1 MGTTGRSNI
10 ESKAL
15 NNAYSFPLN
24 RERMIKWCA
33 KNHIFSTY
41 EVTLLHVYDFTP
53 FSAAMYPGATMS
65 VVQMNQRM
73 HAAAKAKAMD
83 LLNKHAK
90 IVSDLTGLQPGN
102 LKLAL
107 LQGKP
112 RTKVKHAI
120 LEFINTNNPTIMI
133 CGSRGM
139 GAMKRMLVGSVADFL
154 MHNAKCTVMV
164 VKDEEAETTR
174 TPKKNPV
181 VSPATTQQWVIKVN
195 NDSQ

>member
-1 MGTTGRSNI
+1 M
-10 ESKAL
+10 
-15 NNAYSFPLN
+15 F
-24 RERMIKWCA
+24 
-33 KNHIFSTY
+33 

-73 HAAAKAKAMD
+73 HAAAKAKAME
-83 LLNKHAK
+83 LLNEYAK
-90 IVSDLTGLQPGN
+90 KVAELTGLQPGS

-112 RTKVKHAI
+112 RATVKHAI

-139 GAMKRMLVGSVADFL
+139 GAVKRMLVGSVADFL

-164 VKDEEAETTR
+164 VKDETAAPR
-174 TPKKNPV
+174 TPKKFPT
-181 VSPATTQQWVIKVN
+181 SAAATQQWIIN
-195 NDSQ
+195 EAADSA

>member
-90 IVSDLTGLQPGN
+90 IVSDLTGFLTFSQW
-102 LKLAL
+102 
-107 LQGKP
+107 
-112 RTKVKHAI
+112 
-120 LEFINTNNPTIMI
+120 
-133 CGSRGM
+133 
-139 GAMKRMLVGSVADFL
+139 SV
-154 MHNAKCTVMV
+154 
-164 VKDEEAETTR
+164 
-174 TPKKNPV
+174 
-181 VSPATTQQWVIKVN
+181 
-195 NDSQ
+195 